1 MLYKQLSAKN
11 ARIVARSSEHRS
23 LDLACSAL
31 LCMPIVSIV
40 TSRKYRIHPHPVEK
54 HLHLNLNCCT
64 LSGLW
69 LRFRTWT
76 CPMVA
81 PFPPPGVKVLTI
93 GELTRA
99 LKGMLEET
107 HSNVWVEGEVSNLSR
122 PSSYGH
128 QYLTLKDDEAP
139 LKAVLYRAIAL
150 RMRFDLRDGM
160 RVIARGRLTL
170 YMPRG
175 EYQLLIEEIQP
186 KGIGPLELAFRQL
199 KEKLSLK
206 GYFDPK
212 RKRKL
217 PRVPRRIV
225 LVTSPSGSAVRDML
239 EILSRRWPAAEVW
252 ICPVHVQGEGAAAE
266 VAEAIGLLN
275 RIAAPSPPT
284 PLPRSGGEGS
294 NASPLSPPG
303 GRGVGGEGGRT
314 VIDVLIVGRGGGSL
328 EDLWTFNEECV
339 ARAIFHSR
347 IPVVTGIGH
356 EDDLTIADM
365 VADLRALTPSE
376 AAEKVVPD
384 RAAVLDWLTG
394 LESRFRADLR
404 RRLDTARSRL
414 VELARQPCF
423 RRPLERIRQEQER
436 LDDWN
441 ERMQRAMQRRV
452 EQLHEQLKGQAARL
466 ESLSPLNVLARGYS
480 LTRREEEVAMLHSAG
495 QVRPGE
501 RVVTRLQHGEIIS
514 RVEETRGGE

>member
-1 MLYKQLSAKN
+1 
-11 ARIVARSSEHRS
+11 
-23 LDLACSAL
+23 
-31 LCMPIVSIV
+31 
-40 TSRKYRIHPHPVEK
+40 
-54 HLHLNLNCCT
+54 
-64 LSGLW
+64 
-69 LRFRTWT
+69 
-76 CPMVA
+76 MVA
-81 PFPPPGVKVLTI
+81 PFPPPGTKVLTI

-107 HSNVWVEGEVSNLSR
+107 HANVWVEGEVSNLSR

-150 RMRFDLRDGM
+150 RMRFDLRDGL

-199 KEKLSLK
+199 KEKLSLR

-217 PRVPRRIV
+217 PRIPRRIV

-266 VAEAIGLLN
+266 VAEAIGSLN
-275 RIAAPSPPT
+275 RLADA
-284 PLPRSGGEGS
+284 
-294 NASPLSPPG
+294 
-303 GRGVGGEGGRT
+303 GRT
-314 VIDVLIVGRGGGSL
+314 IDLLIVGRGGGSL

-339 ARAIFHSR
+339 AQAIFQSR

-376 AAEKVVPD
+376 AAEKVVPE
-384 RAAVLDWLTG
+384 RTAVLDWLAG
-394 LESRFRADLR
+394 LEARFGADLR
-404 RRLDTARSRL
+404 RRLETVRTRL
-414 VELARQPCF
+414 EELARRPCF
-423 RRPLERIRQEQER
+423 RRPLERIHQAEQQ

-441 ERMQRAMQRRV
+441 ERASRAVQRRV
-452 EQLHEQLKGQAARL
+452 EQLREQLKGQAARL

-480 LTRREEEVAMLHSAG
+480 LTRKEDEAVLLHSAEHV
-495 QVRPGE
+495 QPGE
-501 RVVTRLQHGEIIS
+501 RLVTRLQHGEITS
-514 RVEETRGGE
+514 RVEETRGGER

>member
-1 MLYKQLSAKN
+1 
-11 ARIVARSSEHRS
+11 
-23 LDLACSAL
+23 
-31 LCMPIVSIV
+31 
-40 TSRKYRIHPHPVEK
+40 
-54 HLHLNLNCCT
+54 
-64 LSGLW
+64 
-69 LRFRTWT
+69 
-76 CPMVA
+76 
-81 PFPPPGVKVLTI
+81 
-93 GELTRA
+93 
-99 LKGMLEET
+99 MLEET
-107 HSNVWVEGEVSNLSR
+107 HANVWVEGEVSNLSR

-160 RVIARGRLTL
+160 RIIARGRLTL

-217 PRVPRRIV
+217 PRIPRRIV

-266 VAEAIGLLN
+266 VAEAIGRLN
-275 RIAAPSPPT
+275 RVATLGTA
-284 PLPRSGGEGS
+284 
-294 NASPLSPPG
+294 
-303 GRGVGGEGGRT
+303 
-314 VIDVLIVGRGGGSL
+314 IDVLVVGRGGGSL

-339 ARAIFHSR
+339 AQAIFGSR
-347 IPVVTGIGH
+347 IPVVAGIGH

-384 RAAVLDWLTG
+384 RVEVLKWLEG
-394 LESRFRADLR
+394 LESRFRTDLC
-404 RRLDTARSRL
+404 RRLDQAQARLS
-414 VELARQPCF
+414 ELASRPCF
-423 RRPLERIRQEQER
+423 RRPLERIRQEEER
-436 LDDWN
+436 LDEYCD
-441 ERMQRAMQRRV
+441 RLQRALDRRI
-452 EQLHEQLKGQAARL
+452 EQHHEQLRSLSARL

-480 LTRREEEVAMLHSAG
+480 LTRKEGEAALLHDAG

-501 RVVTRLQHGEIIS
+501 LIVTRLARGEMVS
-514 RVEETRGGE
+514 RVEETKEGK

>member
-1 MLYKQLSAKN
+1 
-11 ARIVARSSEHRS
+11 
-23 LDLACSAL
+23 
-31 LCMPIVSIV
+31 MP
-40 TSRKYRIHPHPVEK
+40 
-54 HLHLNLNCCT
+54 
-64 LSGLW
+64 
-69 LRFRTWT
+69 
-76 CPMVA
+76 A
-81 PFPPPGVKVLTI
+81 PFPPPGVKVLSI

-107 HSNVWVEGEVSNLSR
+107 HANVWVEGEVSNLSR

-150 RMRFDLRDGM
+150 RLRFDLRDGM
-160 RVIARGRLTL
+160 RVIARGRMTL

-199 KEKLSLK
+199 KEKLSLR

-212 RKRKL
+212 RKRKP
-217 PRVPRRIV
+217 PRIPRRIV

-252 ICPVHVQGEGAAAE
+252 VCPVHVQGEGAAAE
-266 VAEAIGLLN
+266 VAEAIGTLN
-275 RIAAPSPPT
+275 RIAATGP
-284 PLPRSGGEGS
+284 
-294 NASPLSPPG
+294 A
-303 GRGVGGEGGRT
+303 
-314 VIDVLIVGRGGGSL
+314 IDVLIVGRGGGSL

-339 ARAIFHSR
+339 AQAIYHSR
-347 IPVVTGIGH
+347 IPVVAGIGH

-384 RAAVLDWLTG
+384 RAAVLDWLAG
-394 LESRFRADLR
+394 LEARFGADLR
-404 RRLDTARSRL
+404 RRLDSAQARL
-414 VELARQPCF
+414 MELADRPCF
-423 RRPLERIRQEQER
+423 RRPLERLRQEQER
-436 LDDWN
+436 LDECS
-441 ERMQRAMQRRV
+441 ERLQRAMQRRIEQRD
-452 EQLHEQLKGQAARL
+452 EQLGAMTARL

-480 LTRREEEVAMLHSAG
+480 LTRKEGETAMLHEAERV
-495 QVRPGE
+495 QRGE
-501 RVVTRLQHGEIIS
+501 RIVTRLQHGEIIS
-514 RVEETRGGE
+514 RVEETRESE

>member
-1 MLYKQLSAKN
+1 MS
-11 ARIVARSSEHRS
+11 V
-23 LDLACSAL
+23 
-31 LCMPIVSIV
+31 
-40 TSRKYRIHPHPVEK
+40 
-54 HLHLNLNCCT
+54 
-64 LSGLW
+64 
-69 LRFRTWT
+69 
-76 CPMVA
+76 

-107 HSNVWVEGEVSNLSR
+107 HTNVWVEGEVSNLSR

-128 QYLTLKDDEAP
+128 QYLTLKDEEAP

-160 RVIARGRLTL
+160 RVIVRGRLTL

-206 GYFDPK
+206 GYFDPR

-217 PRVPRRIV
+217 PRIPHRIV

-266 VAEAIGLLN
+266 IAEAIGTLN
-275 RIAAPSPPT
+275 RIAAIGP
-284 PLPRSGGEGS
+284 
-294 NASPLSPPG
+294 A
-303 GRGVGGEGGRT
+303 
-314 VIDVLIVGRGGGSL
+314 IDVLIVGRGGGSL

-339 ARAIFHSR
+339 AQAIFHSR
-347 IPVVTGIGH
+347 IPVVAGIGH

-384 RAAVLDWLTG
+384 RAAVLDRLAG

-404 RRLDTARSRL
+404 RRLDLAQARLR
-414 VELARQPCF
+414 ELADRPCF
-423 RRPLERIRQEQER
+423 RRPLERIRQEEER
-436 LDDWN
+436 LDEYN
-441 ERMQRAMQRRV
+441 EYLQRAFQRRL
-452 EQLHEQLKGQAARL
+452 EQLDEQLRGLAARL

-480 LTRREEEVAMLHSAG
+480 LTRKEGETVLLHEAG
-495 QVRPGE
+495 QVQSGE
-501 RVVTRLQHGEIIS
+501 RIVTRLQHGEIIS
-514 RVEETRGGE
+514 RVEETRESE

>member
-1 MLYKQLSAKN
+1 L
-11 ARIVARSSEHRS
+11 
-23 LDLACSAL
+23 
-31 LCMPIVSIV
+31 
-40 TSRKYRIHPHPVEK
+40 
-54 HLHLNLNCCT
+54 
-64 LSGLW
+64 
-69 LRFRTWT
+69 
-76 CPMVA
+76 
-81 PFPPPGVKVLTI
+81 FPPAGVKVLTI
-93 GELTRA
+93 GDLTRA
-99 LKGMLEET
+99 LKGKLEEEYA
-107 HSNVWVEGEVSNLSR
+107 NVWVEGEVSNLSR

-217 PRVPRRIV
+217 PRIPRRIV

-252 ICPVHVQGEGAAAE
+252 LCPVHVQGEGAAAE
-266 VAEAIGLLN
+266 VGEAIGAFN
-275 RIAAPSPPT
+275 RIAN
-284 PLPRSGGEGS
+284 GGP
-294 NASPLSPPG
+294 A
-303 GRGVGGEGGRT
+303 
-314 VIDVLIVGRGGGSL
+314 IDVLVIGRGGGSL

-339 ARAIFHSR
+339 AQAIFQSR

-376 AAEKVVPD
+376 AAEKIVPD

-394 LESRFRADLR
+394 LENRFRMDLR
-404 RRLDTARSRL
+404 RRLDMAQSRL
-414 VELARQPCF
+414 EELARRPCF
-423 RRPLERIRQEQER
+423 RRPLERIRREEEF

-441 ERMQRAMQRRV
+441 ERLQRALQCRL
-452 EQLHEQLKGQAARL
+452 EQLREQLKSQAARL

-480 LTRREEEVAMLHSAG
+480 LTRKEDEAILLHDAG
-495 QVRPGE
+495 QLQRGE
-501 RVVTRLQHGEIIS
+501 RIVTRLQRGEIIS
-514 RVEETRGGE
+514 RVEETRESE

>member
-1 MLYKQLSAKN
+1 MS
-11 ARIVARSSEHRS
+11 V
-23 LDLACSAL
+23 
-31 LCMPIVSIV
+31 
-40 TSRKYRIHPHPVEK
+40 
-54 HLHLNLNCCT
+54 
-64 LSGLW
+64 
-69 LRFRTWT
+69 
-76 CPMVA
+76 

-107 HSNVWVEGEVSNLSR
+107 HTNVWVEGEVSNLSR

-128 QYLTLKDDEAP
+128 QYLTLKDEEAP

-160 RVIARGRLTL
+160 RVIVRGRLTL

-206 GYFDPK
+206 GYFDPR

-217 PRVPRRIV
+217 PRIPHRIV

-266 VAEAIGLLN
+266 IAEAIGTLN
-275 RIAAPSPPT
+275 RIAAIGP
-284 PLPRSGGEGS
+284 
-294 NASPLSPPG
+294 A
-303 GRGVGGEGGRT
+303 
-314 VIDVLIVGRGGGSL
+314 IDVLIVGRGGGSL

-339 ARAIFHSR
+339 AQAIFHSR
-347 IPVVTGIGH
+347 IPVVAGIGH

-384 RAAVLDWLTG
+384 RAAVLDWLAG

-404 RRLDTARSRL
+404 RRLDLAQTRL
-414 VELARQPCF
+414 RELADRPCF
-423 RRPLERIRQEQER
+423 RRPLERIRQEEER
-436 LDDWN
+436 LDEYN
-441 ERMQRAMQRRV
+441 EYLQRAFQRRL
-452 EQLHEQLKGQAARL
+452 EQLDEQLRGLAARL

-480 LTRREEEVAMLHSAG
+480 LTRKEGETVLLHEAG
-495 QVRPGE
+495 QVQSGE
-501 RVVTRLQHGEIIS
+501 RIVTRLQHGEIIS
-514 RVEETRGGE
+514 RVEETRESE

>member
-1 MLYKQLSAKN
+1 
-11 ARIVARSSEHRS
+11 
-23 LDLACSAL
+23 
-31 LCMPIVSIV
+31 MP
-40 TSRKYRIHPHPVEK
+40 
-54 HLHLNLNCCT
+54 
-64 LSGLW
+64 
-69 LRFRTWT
+69 
-76 CPMVA
+76 A

-99 LKGMLEET
+99 IKGMLEET
-107 HSNVWVEGEVSNLSR
+107 HANVWVEGEVSNLSR

-160 RVIARGRLTL
+160 RVIIRGRLTL

-212 RKRKL
+212 RKRKP
-217 PRVPRRIV
+217 PRIPRRIV

-239 EILSRRWPAAEVW
+239 EILSRRWPAADVW

-266 VAEAIGLLN
+266 VAEAIGALN
-275 RIAAPSPPT
+275 RIAA
-284 PLPRSGGEGS
+284 
-294 NASPLSPPG
+294 N
-303 GRGVGGEGGRT
+303 GRT
-314 VIDVLIVGRGGGSL
+314 IDVLVVGRGGGSL

-376 AAEKVVPD
+376 AAEKIVPD

-394 LESRFRADLR
+394 LESRFRTDLR
-404 RRLDTARSRL
+404 RRLETAKSSL
-414 VELARQPCF
+414 VELARRPCF
-423 RRPLERIRQEQER
+423 RRPLERLRQEEER
-436 LDDWN
+436 LDDWS
-441 ERMQRAMQRRV
+441 ERLQRAMQRRV
-452 EQLHEQLKGQAARL
+452 EQLHEQLKGRAARL

-480 LTRREEEVAMLHSAG
+480 LTRKEDMAAMLHNAE
-495 QVRPGE
+495 QVQAGE
-501 RVVTRLQHGEIIS
+501 RIVTRLQHGEIIS

>member
-1 MLYKQLSAKN
+1 
-11 ARIVARSSEHRS
+11 
-23 LDLACSAL
+23 
-31 LCMPIVSIV
+31 MP
-40 TSRKYRIHPHPVEK
+40 
-54 HLHLNLNCCT
+54 
-64 LSGLW
+64 
-69 LRFRTWT
+69 
-76 CPMVA
+76 A
-81 PFPPPGVKVLTI
+81 PFPPPGVKVLSI
-93 GELTRA
+93 GELTRTI
-99 LKGMLEET
+99 KGLLEET
-107 HSNVWVEGEVSNLSR
+107 HANVWVEGEVSNLSR

-150 RMRFDLRDGM
+150 RLRFDLRDGM

-217 PRVPRRIV
+217 PRIPRRIV

-252 ICPVHVQGEGAAAE
+252 VCPVHVQGEGAAAE
-266 VAEAIGLLN
+266 VAEAIGTLN
-275 RIAAPSPPT
+275 RIAETGPI
-284 PLPRSGGEGS
+284 L
-294 NASPLSPPG
+294 
-303 GRGVGGEGGRT
+303 
-314 VIDVLIVGRGGGSL
+314 DVLVVGRGGGSL

-339 ARAIFHSR
+339 AQAIFQSR
-347 IPVVTGIGH
+347 IPVIAGIGH

-365 VADLRALTPSE
+365 VADVRALTPSE

-394 LESRFRADLR
+394 LESRFRTDLR
-404 RRLDTARSRL
+404 RRLDQAQSRL
-414 VELARQPCF
+414 SELAKRPCF
-423 RRPLERIRQEQER
+423 RRPLERIRQEEER
-436 LDDWN
+436 LDECS
-441 ERMQRAMQRRV
+441 ERLQRAFQRRI
-452 EQLHEQLKGQAARL
+452 EQHHEQLRSLTARL
-466 ESLSPLNVLARGYS
+466 ESLSPLNVLSRGYS
-480 LTRREEEVAMLHSAG
+480 LTHKEGERAMLHEAT
-495 QVRPGE
+495 QVRRGE
-501 RVVTRLQHGEIIS
+501 RIVTRLQCGEIVS
-514 RVEETRGGE
+514 RVEETKESE